1 MKTSGICDTL
11 RAAWVIRL
19 AIDSITLDGL
29 NTDYLLFMSLNLD
42 AWT

>member
-1 MKTSGICDTL
+1 METSGNCDTL

-19 AIDSITLDGL
+19 AIDSITLGGP
-29 NTDYLLFMSLNLD
+29 NTDHLLFMSLNLD